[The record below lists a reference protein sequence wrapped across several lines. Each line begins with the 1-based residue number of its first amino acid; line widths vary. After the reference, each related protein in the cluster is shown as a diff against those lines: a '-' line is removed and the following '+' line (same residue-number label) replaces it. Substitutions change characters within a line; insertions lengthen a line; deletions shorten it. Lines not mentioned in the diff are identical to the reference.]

1 MGGRCAEKIIFSD
14 TTTGAGNDIAVATD
28 IAKRMVCEWGMS
40 DSLGPLK
47 YGRPESEVFLGKD
60 YNEKSNTSDHVSE
73 LIDQEISQFIKNA
86 EKKAIDLIN
95 TNIDKLHDLS
105 KALLEEE
112 TIVSDRF
119 QDIMKNGYSEIN
131 SSNENPEE
139 PKEEKRVRRKS
150 NTTPQD

>member
-1 MGGRCAEKIIFSD
+1 
-14 TTTGAGNDIAVATD
+14 
-28 IAKRMVCEWGMS
+28 
-40 DSLGPLK
+40 
-47 YGRPESEVFLGKD
+47 EVFLGKD

-73 LIDQEISQFIKNA
+73 LIDQEISHFIKNA
-86 EKKAIDLIN
+86 EKNAIDLIN

-112 TIVSDRF
+112 TIDSDRF
-119 QDIMKNGYSEIN
+119 QDIMKNGYSENN
-131 SSNENPEE
+131 SSDEESEE